1 MGVAHFLAERRDRP
15 ELGGVG
21 GVEWREVLADA
32 GSVILC
38 WGERGRGAWRKK
50 QNDQDWPT
58 LQGHLIRLSLQVTY
72 KFMEDRQRCLFNANR
87 NQTAVSWSL
96 SVRRAPSIQVKTH
109 ASKTLALGVVSLPS
123 FPVPRLRLT
132 WKLSLLLLG
141 RSRCLSG
148 RSERDRGGSVSARKI
163 TATNDLGY
171 FASWPL

>member
-58 LQGHLIRLSLQVTY
+58 LQDRLIRLSLQVTY

-96 SVRRAPSIQVKTH
+96 SVRRAPSIQVKNSCLKNFSSWRGFSSVFSRPTI
-109 ASKTLALGVVSLPS
+109 ATYVKAIPLAPGTIAMLVRTL
-123 FPVPRLRLT
+123 RE
-132 WKLSLLLLG
+132 
-141 RSRCLSG
+141 RSGWECKCEEDHRH
-148 RSERDRGGSVSARKI
+148 
-163 TATNDLGY
+163 
-171 FASWPL
+171 